1 MSGRSPEE
9 IRASIEANRTAL
21 AVSIGKLRGEVAEI
35 TDWRKQLNE
44 HQRPALISRRDRRLR
59 ARRWHGGL
67 PSAPPQL
74 SPQHR
79 HRGPSDPRPQER
91 R

>member
-35 TDWRKQLNE
+35 TDWRKQLGA
-44 HQRPALISRRDRRLR
+44 HQRPALLSAAIAGFMLG
-59 ARRWHGGL
+59 GGL
-67 PSAPPQL
+67 AVFRRR
-74 SPQHR
+74 R
-79 HRGPSDPRPQER
+79 HQ
-91 R
+91 